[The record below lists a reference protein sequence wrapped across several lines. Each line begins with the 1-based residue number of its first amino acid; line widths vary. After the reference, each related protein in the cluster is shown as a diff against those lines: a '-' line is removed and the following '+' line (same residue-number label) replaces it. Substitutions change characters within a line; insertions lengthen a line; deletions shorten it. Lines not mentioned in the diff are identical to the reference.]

1 MEPLPDIHAPIPQ
14 EAAPAKT
21 RTAEAQASLEA
32 EIAALRTTMGVG
44 AAPLDVPSQKPDFVV
59 PDMPLQPCTRPVMS
73 EPIKRSP
80 PAPARP
86 PCEAAS
92 PES

>member
-1 MEPLPDIHAPIPQ
+1 MEPLPDIHASIPQ
-14 EAAPAKT
+14 QVAPAKTT

-44 AAPLDVPSQKPDFVV
+44 AAALDVPSQKPDFVV
-59 PDMPLQPCTRPVMS
+59 PTMPLQPCTRPVMT
-73 EPIKRSP
+73 EPIRRSP
-80 PAPARP
+80 PDPARP

-92 PES
+92 PE